1 MLGRLVSAMVIVAT
15 FVGFVHTVEASSLDT
30 KHGLVRSELAQDAE
44 PSQSQR
50 ATGDGTLP
58 FRILAAAMAGL
69 AALLGALTFWY
80 WKATVPPARRGYAP
94 ESPSIVEPSDEDE
107 ITDSPIDQMG

>member
-1 MLGRLVSAMVIVAT
+1 MLGLLVLAMVMVAT
-15 FVGFVHTVEASSLDT
+15 FVGFVHTVDASSLDT
-30 KHGLVRSELAQDAE
+30 KHGLVGSELAQDVE

-50 ATGDGTLP
+50 ATADGTLP

-80 WKATVPPARRGYAP
+80 WKATVPPARCGYEQ
-94 ESPSIVEPSDEDE
+94 ESPSIVEPSDEQE
-107 ITDSPIDQMG
+107 TTDSPMDQMG